1 MEYFEI
7 LSDDLPS
14 SVVKRVRC
22 LLGMG
27 QVEQATNLLYATDYS
42 SDLQFQEIMLEC
54 LKASG
59 RRLERIPSLDHHV
72 MDLRVETALRTEMIA
87 RTPHFAAA
95 PVVHGEIE
103 ERDSDE

>member
-1 MEYFEI
+1 
-7 LSDDLPS
+7 
-14 SVVKRVRC
+14 
-22 LLGMG
+22 
-27 QVEQATNLLYATDYS
+27 
-42 SDLQFQEIMLEC
+42 
-54 LKASG
+54 
-59 RRLERIPSLDHHV
+59 